1 VKAKCLVIAIAGL
14 LLAGTA
20 SATSTVTAKF
30 TGTYGQ
36 GVNVYYT
43 RDIGSPVS
51 ESTTAGVY
59 KWTQWPGP
67 GQNNS
72 DIPLNF
78 GTFCIDVEG
87 TIGIGGI
94 YTWNVW
100 EGKAQILANP
110 GSRRPPGGPIIGAQY
125 DRLLKLYTQYFKP
138 DTWTTKEAAAF
149 GASVWEIVW
158 EYQTED
164 VLPATYD
171 VDANLLRVSNNSAV
185 TDRAQV
191 MLDFVTSGA
200 TVTTN
205 GELYALVNTT
215 NGQDQMVAFGFGG
228 NGVPEP
234 LTLLAFGSAVAGLAG
249 YIRKRRLALA

>member
-1 VKAKCLVIAIAGL
+1 VKANCLIFAIAGL

-20 SATSTVTAKF
+20 SANTVTAQF

-36 GVNVYYT
+36 GVSVYYT

-72 DIPLNF
+72 DIPKSF

-94 YTWNVW
+94 YTWNVY
-100 EGKAQILANP
+100 EGKAAILANP
-110 GSRRPPGGPIIGAQY
+110 GSRRPPGGPINGTQY

-138 DTWTTKEAAAF
+138 DTWITQEAAAF

-158 EYQTED
+158 ESPLSG
-164 VLPATYD
+164 LPATYD
-171 VDANLLRVSNNSAV
+171 VDANLLRVTGNSGV
-185 TDRAQV
+185 QTRAQQ

-200 TVTTN
+200 TVTPN
-205 GELYALVNTT
+205 GELYALVNVT

-228 NGVPEP
+228 NPVPEP